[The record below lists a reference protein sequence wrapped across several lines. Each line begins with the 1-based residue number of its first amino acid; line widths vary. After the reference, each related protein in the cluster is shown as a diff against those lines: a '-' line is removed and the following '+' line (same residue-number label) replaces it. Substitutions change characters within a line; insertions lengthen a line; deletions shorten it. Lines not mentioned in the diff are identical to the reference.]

1 MLEWPTILV
10 RKLFVKHCKH
20 LFNSQDIQNP
30 TCTCTVKFLLSN
42 CPFANKQYRHSQK
55 QLTDMT
61 CCSNYNMIFISD
73 QIRDAMNK
81 SLATKVQIFCKNS
94 QIEKVQPL
102 LELFGKQ
109 FMERYLPD
117 MYMSHHNQV
126 NFPD

>member
-1 MLEWPTILV
+1 
-10 RKLFVKHCKH
+10 
-20 LFNSQDIQNP
+20 
-30 TCTCTVKFLLSN
+30 
-42 CPFANKQYRHSQK
+42 
-55 QLTDMT
+55 MT

-94 QIEKVQPL
+94 QIDKVQPL